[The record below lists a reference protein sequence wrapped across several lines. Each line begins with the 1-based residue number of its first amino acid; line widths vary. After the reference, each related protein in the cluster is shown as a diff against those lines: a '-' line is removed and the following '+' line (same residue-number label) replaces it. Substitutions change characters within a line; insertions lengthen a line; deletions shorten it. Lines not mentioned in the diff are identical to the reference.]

1 MTASPRTPRR
11 IDHLVLPSPDL
22 ATARARLTALG
33 FTVAPEARHPFG
45 TENARVFF
53 SDGSYLEPLSI
64 ASREECEAAAI
75 AGNVFVARDQAFRF
89 RRGDSGFSAFVVTS
103 KDAAEDDRRY
113 RALGMSGGDILTFAP
128 PAAAAGGASSGPAAH
143 LAFAADLRS
152 PDFFAF
158 AIERAGAEADRATL
172 AAHANGVSGISEI
185 VLSDPN
191 PADFQYFL
199 QEVADNRETEANS
212 FGMGIALDGAA
223 VTVLNPDGMQ
233 AWFGRRTSTQERG
246 LRGRAIV
253 FRVED
258 AGATE
263 RHLSASGIA
272 TRRIGGRLIIDEA
285 PGQGAIFA
293 FEDTK

>member
-1 MTASPRTPRR
+1 MTVSPRTPRR
-11 IDHLVLPSPDL
+11 IDHLVLPAPDL
-22 ATARARLTALG
+22 ATARARLSALG

-53 SDGSYLEPLSI
+53 ADGSYLEPLSI

-89 RRGDSGFSAFVVTS
+89 RRGDNGFSAFVVTS
-103 KDAAEDDRRY
+103 KDAAEDDRRF

-128 PAAAAGGASSGPAAH
+128 PAAGGANTGPAAH

-158 AIERAGAEADRATL
+158 AIERAGAEVDRATL
-172 AAHANGVSGISEI
+172 AAHANGVTGIAEI

-191 PADFQYFL
+191 PTDFQYFL
-199 QEVADNRETEANS
+199 QEVADNRETEAHS
-212 FGMGIALDGAA
+212 FGMRIELDGAA
-223 VTVLNPDGMQ
+223 VNVLNADGMQ
-233 AWFGRRTSTQERG
+233 AWLGRATSTHARG

-258 AGATE
+258 IGATE
-263 RHLSASGIA
+263 RRLSASGIA

>member
-11 IDHLVLPSPDL
+11 LDHLVLPAPDL
-22 ATARARLTALG
+22 ATARARLSALG

-53 SDGSYLEPLSI
+53 ADGSYLEPLSI

-89 RRGDSGFSAFVVTS
+89 RRGDNGFSAFVVTS
-103 KDAAEDDRRY
+103 KDAAEDDRRF

-128 PAAAAGGASSGPAAH
+128 PGATAGGASTGPAAH

-158 AIERAGAEADRATL
+158 SIERAGAEVDRGAL
-172 AAHANGVSGISEI
+172 AAHANGATGISEI

-191 PADFQYFL
+191 PTDFQYFL
-199 QEVADNRETEANS
+199 QEVADNRETDAHS

-223 VTVLNPDGMQ
+223 VTVLNADGME
-233 AWFGRRTSTQERG
+233 AWFGRRTSTHTRG

-253 FRVED
+253 FRVAD
-258 AGATE
+258 IGATE
-263 RHLSASGIA
+263 RRLSAGGIA
-272 TRRIGGRLIIDEA
+272 TRSIGGRLIIDEA

>member
-22 ATARARLTALG
+22 ATAHDRLSALG

-53 SDGSYLEPLSI
+53 ADGSYLEPLSI

-89 RRGDSGFSAFVVTS
+89 RRGDNGFSAFVVTS
-103 KDAAEDDRRY
+103 KDAAADDRRF

-128 PAAAAGGASSGPAAH
+128 PAAGGVSTGPAAQ

-158 AIERAGAEADRATL
+158 AIERAGAETDRGPLT
-172 AAHANGVSGISEI
+172 AHANGVTGVSEI

-191 PADFQYFL
+191 PTDFQYFL
-199 QEVADNRETEANS
+199 QEVADNRETEAHS
-212 FGMGIALDGAA
+212 FGMGIALDGATI
-223 VTVLNPDGMQ
+223 TVLNADGMQ
-233 AWFGRRTSTQERG
+233 AWFGRSTSTHSRG

-253 FRVED
+253 FRAKDTGAVERRLN
-258 AGATE
+258 AA
-263 RHLSASGIA
+263 GIA

>member
-22 ATARARLTALG
+22 ATARARLSALG

-53 SDGSYLEPLSI
+53 ADGSYLEPLSI

-89 RRGDSGFSAFVVTS
+89 RRGDNGFSALVVTS
-103 KDAAEDDRRY
+103 KNAADDDRRF
-113 RALGMSGGDILTFAP
+113 RALGMSGGEILSFAP
-128 PAAAAGGASSGPAAH
+128 PGAAAGGVSAGPAAH

-158 AIERAGAEADRATL
+158 AIERAGAEVDRATL
-172 AAHANGVSGISEI
+172 AAHDNGVTGIAEI

-191 PADFQYFL
+191 PTDFQYFL

-212 FGMGIALDGAA
+212 FGIAVALDGATI
-223 VTVLNPDGMQ
+223 TVHNADGME
-233 AWFGRRTSTQERG
+233 AWFGRRTDTPSRG

-253 FRVED
+253 FRVPRIARVAEILR
-258 AGATE
+258 G
-263 RHLSASGIA
+263 SGIA
-272 TRRIGGRLIIDEA
+272 AREIAGRLIVDEA
-285 PGQGAIFA
+285 PGQGAIYA
-293 FEDTK
+293 FEETK